1 MAGRGSL
8 DVLQRE
14 REDYAAGT
22 GRGTVRWG
30 RPAAWLVLVL
40 WTAAAVLLIPQA
52 DKTAELQSTDPALTL
67 PRSAEATRALI
78 REQEAFPGTDTPVAM
93 VVYVRDSG
101 ITAQDS
107 AAVAADRS
115 SFAGLSRDK
124 IVDPAIPSADGK
136 ALVLSVPIAGD
147 STRAPAV
154 VNQIRAGLA
163 DTPAGLQT
171 VVTGSAGALADADEA
186 FGGVETTLLFAAAGV
201 VALLLL
207 ITYRSPFLWVVP
219 LASVGLASQLATGV
233 VYLLGRYAGVT
244 VTDTSTAL
252 MLILVFG
259 AGTDYALLLIARYRE
274 ELRRHTDRYAA
285 MAVAWRR
292 SIPAILASAATVTV
306 GLLCLLAGQMN
317 DVRGLGPVAAAGIVV
332 AFAVVTTLMPA
343 VLVILGRWVFWPF
356 IPRYAPTA
364 GADVARQHPAWHR
377 FAEAIGRWP
386 RTVWT
391 VTTLTLVALA
401 LGTFGLRFGQ
411 PADELYTKDV
421 DSVVGQRLV
430 EAHYPG
436 GTSSPA
442 RIIATAG
449 SADRVVAAAAGV
461 DRVAAVRQTDRS
473 ADGQWV
479 RIEAVLDDPP
489 DSAAAKN
496 AVHRI
501 RDAVHA
507 VPGADALVGGETATT
522 ADIDRAA
529 VRDNAVLMPLI
540 LAVVFVVL
548 VLLLRALVAP
558 VLLAASVVLSFAAAM
573 GAAGLIFHA
582 IGYPD
587 INPALPLWAYLFLVT
602 LGVDYTIFLMT
613 RAREEVAKVGNRD
626 GILAALTVTG
636 GVITSAGVVL
646 GATFAT
652 LVVLPVVMA
661 IQIGLIVAIGVL
673 LDAIIVRTLLI
684 PALATDLD
692 HRLWW
697 PSHPTRHLPEPR
709 TTPDTAELAA

>member
-14 REDYAAGT
+14 REDHAAGT
-22 GRGTVRWG
+22 GRTVRWG
-30 RPAAWLVLVL
+30 RHAAWLVLVL
-40 WTAAAVLLIPQA
+40 WTVAAVVLIPRA
-52 DKTAELQSTDPALTL
+52 EETAELQSTDPALTL

-78 REQEAFPGTDTPVAM
+78 REQEAFPGTDTPVAV

-115 SFAGLSRDK
+115 SFAGLSRART
-124 IVDPAIPSADGK
+124 VDPAIPSADGK

-147 STRAPAV
+147 SMSAPAV
-154 VNQIRAGLA
+154 VKQIRAGLA
-163 DTPAGLQT
+163 DTPDGLQT

-201 VALLLL
+201 IGLLLL

-317 DVRGLGPVAAAGIVV
+317 DVRWLGPVAAAGIVV

-356 IPRYAPTA
+356 IPRYASTA

-377 FAEAIGRWP
+377 FAVAIGRWP
-386 RTVWT
+386 RAVWT

-442 RIIATAG
+442 RIIAAAG

-461 DRVAAVRQTDRS
+461 AGVATVRQADRS
-473 ADGQWV
+473 ADGRWV
-479 RIEAVLDDPP
+479 RIDTVLDDPP
-489 DSAAAKN
+489 DSAAAKD

-684 PALATDLD
+684 PALATDLG

-697 PSHPTRHLPEPR
+697 PSRPTRHLPEPR
-709 TTPDTAELAA
+709 TTPDATELAA

>member
-1 MAGRGSL
+1 MTRAGPLSWMGTSMTGRGSL
-8 DVLQRE
+8 DVLERE
-14 REDYAAGT
+14 REDHAIQT
-22 GRGTVRWG
+22 GRGRVRWG
-30 RPAAWLVLVL
+30 RPVAWLVMAF
-40 WTAAAVLLIPQA
+40 WAGAAVLLVPLA
-52 DKTAELQSTDPALTL
+52 SKTAELQSTDPALTL

-78 REQEAFPGTDTPVAM
+78 REQEAFPGTDTPVAV

-107 AAVAADRS
+107 AAVAADRTR
-115 SFAGLSRDK
+115 FAGLSRDK
-124 IVDPAIPSADGK
+124 TVPLAVRSADGM
-136 ALVLSVPIAGD
+136 ALVVSVPIDGD
-147 STRAPAV
+147 SESAPAV
-154 VNQIRAGLA
+154 VKQISAELT
-163 DTPAGLQT
+163 DTPAGLQA

-207 ITYRSPFLWVVP
+207 ITYRSPFLWVIP
-219 LASVGLASQLATGV
+219 LVSVALASQLATGV
-233 VYLLGRYAGVT
+233 VYLLGRYGGVT

-292 SIPAILASAATVTV
+292 SIPAILASAATVTA

-356 IPRYAPTA
+356 IPRYTPTA
-364 GADVARQHPAWHR
+364 GADLARQHPAWQR
-377 FAEAIGRWP
+377 FAQVIGRRP

-391 VTTLTLVALA
+391 VTALTLVTLT
-401 LGTFGLRFGQ
+401 LGTFGLRLGQ
-411 PADELYTKDV
+411 PADEMFTKVV
-421 DSVVGQRLV
+421 DSVAGQRLV

-442 RIIATAG
+442 RIITAVG
-449 SADRVVAAAAGV
+449 SADRVVAATAGV
-461 DRVAAVRQTDRS
+461 DGVARVRQADRS
-473 ADGQWV
+473 ADGRWV

-489 DSAAAKN
+489 DSPTAKDTI
-496 AVHRI
+496 HRI
-501 RDAVHA
+501 RDRVH
-507 VPGADALVGGETATT
+507 VVSGADALVGGETATT
-522 ADIDRAA
+522 VDIDRAA
-529 VRDNAVLMPLI
+529 VRDDAVLMPLI
-540 LAVVFVVL
+540 LGVVFLVL

-558 VLLAASVVLSFAAAM
+558 VLLVASVVLSFAAAM
-573 GAAGLIFHA
+573 GTASLIFHA

-613 RAREEVAKVGNRD
+613 RAREEVAKVGHRN
-626 GILAALTVTG
+626 GVLTALTVTG

-673 LDAIIVRTLLI
+673 IDAIIVRTLLV
-684 PALATDLD
+684 PALAVDVGP
-692 HRLWW
+692 RLWW
-697 PSHPTRHLPEPR
+697 PSQPT
-709 TTPDTAELAA
+709 

>member
-1 MAGRGSL
+1 MTGRGSL
-8 DVLQRE
+8 DVLE
-14 REDYAAGT
+14 RKHDDDAIRT
-22 GRGTVRWG
+22 GRRTVRWA
-30 RPAAWLVLVL
+30 RPAAWLVLVF
-40 WTAAAVLLIPQA
+40 WAGAAVLLIPLA
-52 DKTAELQSTDPALTL
+52 PKTAELQSTDPALTL

-78 REQEAFPGTDTPVAM
+78 REQEAFPGSDTPVA
-93 VVYVRDSG
+93 VIVYVRDSG
-101 ITAQDS
+101 ITSQDT
-107 AAVAADRS
+107 AAVEADRS
-115 SFAGLSRDK
+115 TFAGVSRDHA
-124 IVDPAIPSADGK
+124 VGPAIASADGK

-147 STRAPAV
+147 SASAPAIV
-154 VNQIRAGLA
+154 KRIRADLA
-163 DTPAGLQT
+163 DTPAGLQA
-171 VVTGSAGALADADEA
+171 VITGSAGALADADAA

-244 VTDTSTAL
+244 VTGASTAL

-292 SIPAILASAATVTV
+292 SIPAILASAATVTA
-306 GLLCLLAGQMN
+306 GLLCLLLGQMN

-356 IPRYAPTA
+356 IPRYAPVA
-364 GADVARQHPAWHR
+364 GADLTRQHPAWHR
-377 FAEAIGRWP
+377 LAQAIGRRP
-386 RTVWT
+386 RAIWT
-391 VTTLTLVALA
+391 VTALALVAVA
-401 LGTFGLRFGQ
+401 LGTFGVRFGQ
-411 PADELYTKDV
+411 PADELYIKDV
-421 DSVVGQRLV
+421 DSVIGQRMV
-430 EAHYPG
+430 AAHYPG

-449 SADRVVAAAAGV
+449 SADGVVAAAANVAGV
-461 DRVAAVRQTDRS
+461 ATVRPSDRS
-473 ADGQWV
+473 ADGRWV
-479 RIEAVLDDPP
+479 RIEVVLNDPP
-489 DSAAAKN
+489 DSSAAKN
-496 AVHRI
+496 TIDRI

-529 VRDNAVLMPLI
+529 VRDDIVLMPLI
-540 LAVVFVVL
+540 LGVVFVVL

-558 VLLAASVVLSFAAAM
+558 VLLAASVVLSFAAAL
-573 GAAGLIFHA
+573 GAASLIFHA

-587 INPALPLWAYLFLVT
+587 MNPALPLWAYLFLVT

-613 RAREEVAKVGNRD
+613 RAREEVAKVGHRD
-626 GILAALTVTG
+626 GILVALTVTG

-673 LDAIIVRTLLI
+673 IDAIVVRTLLV
-684 PALATDLD
+684 PALAVDAGP
-692 HRLWW
+692 RLWW
-697 PSHPTRHLPEPR
+697 PSRPT
-709 TTPDTAELAA
+709 